1 MTVDRFLTFN
11 EFLKEKCDKINVRLY
26 QLVKMRK
33 FITSNIACT
42 IYKQVI
48 IPQLDYADFLIDSG
62 TAYFINRIENLH
74 EKALRLIDCKK
85 HKNLD
90 HCELEL
96 LYNIDSPKKRRC
108 DHHCSIMYRL
118 SRRGWSLDMY
128 RPSIRLRS
136 RNKIKFKQRMRTL
149 EGILKSPLYRG
160 IKLWDTISESV
171 QRSTTKVKFKSQIK
185 GMLW

>member
-1 MTVDRFLTFN
+1 MMRHVSCILLLEWSTTSQMLWVYRISVPYAQKDSRFLFKKRRGQPW
-11 EFLKEKCDKINVRLY
+11 EFWS
-26 QLVKMRK
+26 LV
-33 FITSNIACT
+33 ST
-42 IYKQVI
+42 IK
-48 IPQLDYADFLIDSG
+48 
-62 TAYFINRIENLH
+62 
-74 EKALRLIDCKK
+74 CKK

-128 RPSIRLRS
+128 RPPTRLRS

-160 IKLWDTISESV
+160 IKLWDTIPESI
-171 QRSTTKVKFKSQIK
+171 QRSTTKVKFKSQIE